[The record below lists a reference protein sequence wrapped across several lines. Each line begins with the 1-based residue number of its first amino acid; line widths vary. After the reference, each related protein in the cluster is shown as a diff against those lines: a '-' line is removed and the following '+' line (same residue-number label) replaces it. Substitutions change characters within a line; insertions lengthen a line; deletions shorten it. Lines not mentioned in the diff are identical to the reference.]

1 VSRREIDEARREL
14 DGLRQR
20 QRALAPALNE
30 QEVVRAS
37 ASGVISVANVVS
49 GQLIDGG
56 EILFEIVDPAKLW
69 VEALAYDPADIVDV
83 RAAVASTA
91 DGETLPLELVGRSLT
106 LRQQAVPVQLRITR
120 VSPTLKVGT
129 PVSVILQEAR
139 TETGIVLPSSSIVGA
154 ANGEDVV
161 FEHVSAERFMARP
174 VRLRP
179 LDGERIVILS
189 GIGEGARI
197 VTEGAELLSQ
207 IR

>member
-1 VSRREIDEARREL
+1 
-14 DGLRQR
+14 
-20 QRALAPALNE
+20 
-30 QEVVRAS
+30 
-37 ASGVISVANVVS
+37 
-49 GQLIDGG
+49 
-56 EILFEIVDPAKLW
+56 
-69 VEALAYDPADIVDV
+69 
-83 RAAVASTA
+83 
-91 DGETLPLELVGRSLT
+91 
-106 LRQQAVPVQLRITR
+106 VQLRITR